1 MVDYEVVLARKER
14 YQEKQR
20 TIYVGNLNF
29 RMEDWQLEDYFVQYG
44 QVNKVHLSKDDT
56 GRSKGFAHIVFVDS
70 IDSITSIIE
79 NDMSKSL

>member
-56 GRSKGFAHIVFVDS
+56 GRSKGFAHIVFDDRRDAINAV
-70 IDSITSIIE
+70 
-79 NDMSKSL
+79 N